1 MSLAELSYSQYT
13 RTVQQQ
19 PTPSGTNFY
28 DQTLYTTHAPYSN
41 PYSNYFGDRGT
52 YGSEITSNCD
62 ITVQQK
68 LASCGQQLI
77 SLGVLGGTG
86 NQMREMTLSSFKQQP
101 SDFLFQVC
109 NAYNRFNQCVGG
121 NAIKQ
126 SCYALESLKL
136 RYAVPDA
143 ALDFI
148 CGQGFN
154 SMLSNWQC
162 LIRTISRPE
171 VNECDSRL
179 SQNTVSSQLSLRA
192 LTEHP
197 NAVCTTLR
205 SYADCIRGPIE
216 SSCGNE
222 VSNTAL
228 MVTCLHIES

>member
-1 MSLAELSYSQYT
+1 
-13 RTVQQQ
+13 
-19 PTPSGTNFY
+19 
-28 DQTLYTTHAPYSN
+28 
-41 PYSNYFGDRGT
+41 
-52 YGSEITSNCD
+52 
-62 ITVQQK
+62 
-68 LASCGQQLI
+68 
-77 SLGVLGGTG
+77 
-86 NQMREMTLSSFKQQP
+86 
-101 SDFLFQVC
+101 
-109 NAYNRFNQCVGG
+109 G

-228 MVTCLHIES
+228 MIIERQARVILPFCTLAAGAVVPSLLLITASFLIAFSS